1 VAHHGRS
8 LEPPPDSADATIP
21 LSAYLPEM
29 VAETGLTDA
38 LTPDRLLRGRRTAP
52 EHGWRRLV
60 HRLTRGRVSPPESAA
75 ETRRRE
81 LVTRVRTPVAGGHH
95 RVAVLSLKGGVGKTT
110 TAVGLGSALASIR
123 GDRVI
128 AVDANPDHGTLSEK
142 VRMETPASVRDLLAE
157 MSGVVSPRYA
167 DVRAFTSQSISSRLE
182 ILASARDPALS
193 EAFTAEDYRNA
204 ARLLEHF
211 YSICVTDCG
220 TGLLHSAMGAV
231 LELADQVVLVTIPS
245 VASARS
251 ASATLDWLEAHGH
264 TRLAQSAT
272 VVLSSIRP
280 GRDEGVDTEALR
292 RHFDKRCQAVVSV
305 PYDPHLAQDAEVDV
319 NLLRP
324 GTREAFLT
332 LAATVGDGFDKR
344 RG

>member
-1 VAHHGRS
+1 MTQHGR
-8 LEPPPDSADATIP
+8 PVGAPPDPADATIP
-21 LSAYLPEM
+21 LDAYLG
-29 VAETGLTDA
+29 ATDA
-38 LTPDRLLRGRRTAP
+38 LTPDRLLRGRRAVP

-60 HRLTRGRVSPPESAA
+60 HRASRGRVHPPESAA
-75 ETRRRE
+75 EVRRRE
-81 LVTRVRTPVAGGHH
+81 LIARVRTPVAGGHH

-157 MSGVVSPRYA
+157 MASVPHPRYA

-182 ILASARDPALS
+182 ILASARDPELS
-193 EAFTAEDYRNA
+193 KAFTDHDYRSA
-204 ARLLEHF
+204 VRLLEHF
-211 YSICVTDCG
+211 YSICITDCG

-264 TRLAQSAT
+264 TRLARNAV

-280 GRDEGVDTEALR
+280 GKGAGVDIEALR
-292 RHFDKRCQAVVSV
+292 THFDKRCQAVVTV

-319 NLLRP
+319 ELLQAR
-324 GTREAFLT
+324 TRDAFLT
-332 LAATVGDGFDKR
+332 LAATVGDGFER
-344 RG
+344 R